1 MKKVASKKYA
11 RALYEALVDK
21 EKEEEIVSVL
31 ENFSRLLFA
40 RNDLSRIDSIIR
52 EFQTIWNQEQG
63 IVESEVVSAREL
75 DSESLDFLKSAIKD
89 LSGEK
94 QVNINN
100 RVSQDLLGGVI
111 IKYRDKRIDGSLKTR
126 ILNLKNRLYN

>member
-31 ENFSRLLFA
+31 ENFSRLLFT

-52 EFQTIWNQEQG
+52 EFQAIWNQEQG